1 MLSNVNSVR
10 GAEFLVI
17 FVETNRQ
24 RAVKRTYFRNISLV
38 VISSLLLLVAVQC
51 VWVGR
56 IYRDQVADFTR
67 RVEAAAYKSVYKAFR
82 MDAIPG
88 LAVAKQ
94 VRIDLD
100 EFALEFEPALLED
113 GALQPYAVEVIDRT
127 AASRVVMRRHDPAT
141 LHAPH
146 RTVIEI
152 DDDKQFALRLAIEV
166 PYARFWG
173 QMQGLVLSSLAI
185 VLLVG
190 AVLIYLVR
198 TMFRQ
203 RTLEEMRRDFTHN
216 ITHEL
221 KTPLSVAV
229 AATDALRNHAADQ
242 DPARRK
248 SYLEMIS
255 VQLAQLSM
263 MVERILTVSVEGRKE
278 RFNPMPLS
286 LRPLLDELAQG
297 VRLNS
302 PKPLTVAVECADE
315 LSLTADRF
323 HLRNLLSTLL
333 DNAVKY
339 SGESVEVRLT
349 AREEGD
355 RVVLRVADNGY
366 GIAREH
372 LPHLFEKF
380 YRVPTGDL
388 QAVRGYGLGLYY
400 ARRVAEL
407 HGGTIR
413 IESRVGEG
421 TTVIITL
428 PSYGEKR

>member
-10 GAEFLVI
+10 GAEFLAI

-38 VISSLLLLVAVQC
+38 VIGSLLLLAAVQC

-56 IYRDQVADFTR
+56 IYHDQVADFTR

-113 GALQPYAVEVIDRT
+113 GVLQSYAAEVIDRT
-127 AASRVVMRRHDPAT
+127 AASRVVMRRHDPAS

-146 RTVIEI
+146 HTVIEI

-166 PYARFWG
+166 PYVRFWG
-173 QMQGLVLSSLAI
+173 QMRGLVLSSLAI

-242 DPARRK
+242 DPTRRK

-278 RFNPMPLS
+278 RFNPTLLP

-297 VRLNS
+297 AQLNS
-302 PKPLTVAVECADE
+302 LKPLTVVVECADE

-339 SGESVEVRLT
+339 SGEAVEVRLT

-355 RVVLRVADNGY
+355 QVELRVADNGC

-388 QAVRGYGLGLYY
+388 QATRGYGLGLYY
-400 ARRVAEL
+400 ARRVVEL

-421 TTVIITL
+421 TTVMITL
-428 PSYGEKR
+428 PSYGEKH

>member
-1 MLSNVNSVR
+1 MN
-10 GAEFLVI
+10 
-17 FVETNRQ
+17 
-24 RAVKRTYFRNISLV
+24 RTYFRNIALLAIGSLV
-38 VISSLLLLVAVQC
+38 LLAVVQA

-56 IYRDQVADFTR
+56 LYHDQVADFTR
-67 RVEAAAYKSVYKAFR
+67 RVEATAYKAIYKAFR
-82 MDAIPG
+82 LDALPG
-88 LAVAKQ
+88 IAVARQ
-94 VRIDLD
+94 VHIDLD
-100 EFALEFEPALLED
+100 AFALEFEPVLLEQ
-113 GALQPYAVEVIDRT
+113 GLLQPYAAEIIDRS
-127 AASRVVMRRHDPAT
+127 ADARVVMRRNRMDALRNAHHT
-141 LHAPH
+141 E
-146 RTVIEI
+146 IEI
-152 DDDKQFALRLAIEV
+152 DDDGQFALRLAIEV

-173 QMQGLVLSSLAI
+173 QMQGVVLSSLAI

-198 TMFRQ
+198 TMVRQ

-216 ITHEL
+216 VTHEL

-229 AATDALRNHAADQ
+229 AATDALRNHAADK

-263 MVERILTVSVEGRKE
+263 MVERILSVSVEGRKE
-278 RFNPMPLS
+278 RFNPMRLA

-297 VRLNS
+297 VRLNAS
-302 PKPLTVAVECADE
+302 KPLTVEVECDE
-315 LSLTADRF
+315 ALSLMADRF
-323 HLRNLLSTLL
+323 HLRNLLATLI

-339 SGESVEVRLT
+339 SGEEAEVHLT
-349 AREEGD
+349 ACEEMGW
-355 RVVLRVADNGY
+355 VVLCVADNGC

-380 YRVPTGDL
+380 YRVPSGDL

-407 HGGTIR
+407 HSGTIE
-413 IESRVGEG
+413 IESRVGSG
-421 TTVIITL
+421 TTVIVKL
-428 PSYGEKR
+428 PSDGGTN

>member
-1 MLSNVNSVR
+1 M
-10 GAEFLVI
+10 
-17 FVETNRQ
+17 
-24 RAVKRTYFRNISLV
+24 KRTYFRNISLV
-38 VISSLLLLVAVQC
+38 VIASLLLLTVVQC

-56 IYRDQVADFTR
+56 IYRDQVTDFKR
-67 RVEAAAYKSVYKAFR
+67 RVEAAAYKSIYKAFR

-88 LAVAKQ
+88 LSVAKQ

-100 EFALEFEPALLED
+100 EFALEFEPSLLEQ
-113 GALQPYAVEVIDRT
+113 GTLQPYAAEVIDRS
-127 AASRVVMRRHDPAT
+127 ADARVVMRRNVMESLRNAH
-141 LHAPH
+141 HSE
-146 RTVIEI
+146 IEI
-152 DDDKQFALRLAIEV
+152 DDDGQFALRLAIEV

-173 QMQGLVLSSLAI
+173 QMHGVVLSSLAI

-198 TMFRQ
+198 MMLRQ

-229 AATDALRNHAADQ
+229 AATDALRNHAADR

-263 MVERILTVSVEGRKE
+263 MVERILSVSVEGRKE
-278 RFNPMPLS
+278 RFNPMHLQ

-297 VRLNS
+297 VRLNAS
-302 PKPLTVAVECADE
+302 KPLTVEVACDEE
-315 LSLTADRF
+315 LSLSADRF
-323 HLRNLLSTLL
+323 HLRNLLATLL

-339 SGESVEVRLT
+339 SGEEVEVHLT
-349 AREEGD
+349 AREERGW
-355 RVVLRVADNGY
+355 VELRVADNGC

-380 YRVPTGDL
+380 YRVPSGDL
-388 QAVRGYGLGLYY
+388 HAVRGYGLGLYY

-407 HGGTIR
+407 HGGTIE
-413 IESRVGEG
+413 IESRVGSG
-421 TTVIITL
+421 TTVIVKL
-428 PSYGEKR
+428 PSDGGTN